1 MIVFCLI
8 MQYKYNNLSFNMF
21 SKKNLINLS
30 IILFFFTYFVIGLNI
45 FKDYGISTDEPFQ
58 RTSGQYW
65 YLWII
70 ENFFPNY
77 ENISYLSQ
85 NFKNMEWS
93 KDMERGS
100 YVSYGVFFDIICAI
114 LEDFFKIND
123 TQNIYFL
130 RHFLNFFFFFLSSI
144 FFFKIINLRFKNN
157 FLALVA
163 TILYVASPRI
173 FAESFYNCKDIIFM
187 SLVVPALFYGLK
199 SLKNYKVKN
208 IIFFS
213 IFSAIAT
220 DVRILGIFLIILFLF
235 FFFIEYL
242 ENKKFLKEKIKTL
255 TILVT
260 SYLFF
265 TYLFWPYLWAD
276 PIKNFY
282 STFNYFK
289 NFDIWNYSVFYL
301 GEFIKGSNL
310 PWHYIFTWIG
320 VTMPLNYLL
329 LFFIGSLIVL
339 SQFFSN
345 FSKLDQNSENK
356 LWNNNNQK
364 FDFFIF
370 AFLLIP
376 PLTIIAFNSTLY
388 GGWRHLYFI
397 YPGII
402 YISSYA
408 IYFLMNLSKRNYKY
422 FLSFALLV
430 SIIFNIKTLI
440 DLHPFQNI
448 FFNSLVKNKAN
459 DLFEVDYWGLG
470 NSEAIKNILKNIKH
484 NQKYSIRTASFTP
497 LSYSKKIISEKK
509 MDNLIFSRTVDLN
522 QEFVFTNYIYEKS
535 PRFQK
540 KYKISNSY
548 KKIYTLKK
556 GGIIINEIYKKK

>member
-8 MQYKYNNLSFNMF
+8 MQYKYINLFFNMF
-21 SKKNLINLS
+21 SKKYLINLS
-30 IILFFFTYFVIGLNI
+30 IIIFFFTYFIIGLNI

-58 RTSGQYW
+58 RTSGHYW

-77 ENISYLSQ
+77 ENFSYLSK

-93 KDMERGS
+93 KDMMDGS
-100 YVSYGVFFDIICAI
+100 YVSYGVFFDIICAF
-114 LEDFFKIND
+114 LEDIFKIKN
-123 TQNIYFL
+123 TQDIYFL
-130 RHFLNFFFFFLSSI
+130 RHFLNFLFFFLSSI
-144 FFFKIINLRFKNN
+144 FFFKLINLRFSNN

-163 TILYVASPRI
+163 TILYVVSPRI
-173 FAESFYNCKDIIFM
+173 FAESFYNCKDVIFM
-187 SLVVPALFYGLK
+187 SLVVPALFYALK
-199 SLKNYKVKN
+199 SLKGYKIKD
-208 IIFFS
+208 ILFFS

-242 ENKKFLKEKIKTL
+242 ENKQFIKNKIKTL
-255 TILVT
+255 IILIT
-260 SYLFF
+260 TYFFF
-265 TYLFWPYLWAD
+265 TYLFWPFLWTE

-282 STFNYFK
+282 LTFNYFK

-301 GEFIKGSNL
+301 GEFIKGDNL

-320 VTMPLNYLL
+320 VTMPINYLL
-329 LFFIGSLIVL
+329 LFIVGSVIVL
-339 SQFFSN
+339 VQFFNN
-345 FSKLDQNSENK
+345 FTRLDISSKNK
-356 LWNNNNQK
+356 LWNNSNQK
-364 FDFFIF
+364 LDFFIF

-376 PLTIIAFNSTLY
+376 PLAIIAFNSTIY

-408 IYFLMNLSKRNYKY
+408 IYFLINLSKTNYKY
-422 FLSFALLV
+422 FLSFTLLI

-470 NSEAIKNILKNIKH
+470 NAEAMKSILKNIDY
-484 NQKYSIRTASFTP
+484 NQKYNIRTASFTP
-497 LSYSKKIISEKK
+497 LSYSRKIINDKKIN
-509 MDNLIFSRTVDLN
+509 NLIFTGTVDLD

-535 PRFQK
+535 PKFQK
-540 KYKISNSY
+540 KYIISNSY

-556 GGIIINEIYKKK
+556 DGIIINEIYKKK